1 MCGRYAAS
9 RDSATLIEEFG
20 VERSVAR
27 ELAPDFNV
35 APSKD
40 VYIIAERAEHIIAER
55 AEPATSEQRVSGEER
70 EAHREL
76 ATAKWGLVPSWA
88 EDAKIGYRMINARVE
103 TLGEKPAYRRAFSK
117 RRCLLPADGYYEW
130 YTPTTTDA
138 PKGRGG
144 KPLKQPFY
152 IHPADNSTLAMAGLY
167 EFWLERGKNP
177 EEPTSWLTTTTI
189 VTTVAS
195 EDLSGI
201 HDRMPLCVAPEYW
214 SEWLN
219 PDLANPTG
227 LSRELAEASASAS
240 AGWLD
245 ADQVDR
251 QVNNVRNNGPGLIL
265 PLPGG

>member
-1 MCGRYAAS
+1 MCGRFAAS

-40 VYIIAERAEHIIAER
+40 VYIIAERSERAIAER
-55 AEPATSEQRVSGEER
+55 SEPAIGEQRVRGEEP
-70 EAHREL
+70 EAQREL
-76 ATAKWGLVPSWA
+76 AVAKWGLVPSWA
-88 EDAKIGYRMINARVE
+88 KDAKIGYRMINARVE
-103 TLGEKPAYRRAFSK
+103 TLGEKPAYRRAFGK

-138 PKGRGG
+138 PRGKGG

-177 EEPTSWLTTTTI
+177 EEPRSWLTTTTI
-189 VTTVAS
+189 VTTAAS
-195 EDLSGI
+195 EHLSGI

-227 LSRELAEASASAS
+227 LSRALAEASASAP
-240 AGWLD
+240 AGWLH